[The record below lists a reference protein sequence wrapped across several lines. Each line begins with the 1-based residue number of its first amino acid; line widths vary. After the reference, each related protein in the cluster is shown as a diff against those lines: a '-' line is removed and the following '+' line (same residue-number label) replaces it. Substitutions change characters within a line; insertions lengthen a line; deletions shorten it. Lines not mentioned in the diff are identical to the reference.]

1 MMMMLH
7 PALLLLPFFS
17 ILLHSSSSSSSSSS
31 RQEEDAVPSHTS
43 REICREGVAV
53 ADEVIIIIIIS
64 PALAT
69 DRIHI
74 QPRTLLSIPNSC
86 IRVGTSLTG
95 EEKDT
100 AAAADRLGVVV
111 VVVLQRER
119 EYKLEKIANQ
129 HWKR

>member
-17 ILLHSSSSSSSSSS
+17 ILLHSSSS
-31 RQEEDAVPSHTS
+31 RQEEDA
-43 REICREGVAV
+43 EICQEGVAV

-74 QPRTLLSIPNSC
+74 QPRTMLSIPNSC

-111 VVVLQRER
+111 VVVVLQRER
-119 EYKLEKIANQ
+119 ESIN
-129 HWKR
+129 WKRLQINTGKDDV

>member
-1 MMMMLH
+1 
-7 PALLLLPFFS
+7 
-17 ILLHSSSSSSSSSS
+17 
-31 RQEEDAVPSHTS
+31 
-43 REICREGVAV
+43 VAV

-111 VVVLQRER
+111 VVVVLQRER